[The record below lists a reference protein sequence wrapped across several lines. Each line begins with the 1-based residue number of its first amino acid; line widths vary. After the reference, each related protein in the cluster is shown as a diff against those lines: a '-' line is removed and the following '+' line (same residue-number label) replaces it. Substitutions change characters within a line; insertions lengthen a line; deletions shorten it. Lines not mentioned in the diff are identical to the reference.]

1 MINIGA
7 LSLVIITANFVF
19 SWKGLQN
26 RSFFNRYNFE
36 IERILVYKEYIRL
49 ISSGFLH
56 VSWMHLFFNMLS
68 LCLFSFYLEPALH
81 PLTYLVLYFGSLI
94 GGNLLSLYLHRHN
107 PPYSAVGASGA
118 VCGVIFACIA
128 IYPGMNIHLF
138 GLLSIPGW
146 VYGLGYVLYAIYGI
160 RSKDDNIGHD
170 AHLGGGLVGL
180 LIACVSTPE
189 ILLTNTATIVT
200 ILAPAVFFIYVII
213 HKPYLLL
220 VDNLYYR
227 QNNLFSDI
235 DHRYNFEK
243 ANKQKELDAIL
254 EKIHSKGIN
263 SLSKQERDTLE
274 RLSQE

>member
-1 MINIGA
+1 MINTGT
-7 LSLVIITANFVF
+7 LSLIIVTTNFAI
-19 SWKGLQN
+19 SWKGLQDS
-26 RSFFNRYNFE
+26 SFFNRYNFDV
-36 IERILVYKEYIRL
+36 ERILVSKQYIRL

-56 VSWMHLFFNMLS
+56 VSWAHLFFNMLS
-68 LCLFSFYLEPALH
+68 LCLFSFYLEPALY
-81 PLTYLVLYFGSLI
+81 PLSYLVLYFGSLL

-107 PPYSAVGASGA
+107 PPYSAAGASGA
-118 VCGVIFACIA
+118 VSGVIFACIA
-128 IYPGMNIHLF
+128 LFPGMNIHLF

-160 RSKDDNIGHD
+160 KSKNDNIGHD
-170 AHLGGGLVGL
+170 AHLGGGLIGL
-180 LIACVSTPE
+180 LIACLISPQ

-200 ILAPAVFFIYVII
+200 ILVPAIFFIYLII

-220 VDNLYYR
+220 ADNLYFK
-227 QNNLFSDI
+227 QHHLLSDI

-243 ANKQKELDAIL
+243 ANRQKELDAIL

-263 SLSKQERDTLE
+263 SLSKLEREKLE